1 MENKAQLTEAHAKMI
16 DWVKEL
22 AFYKDELKTFQT
34 RLEEVVVRNNKQEIL
49 AEVEH
54 FQNQFIRQK
63 EVMDEL
69 NHDFKQ
75 FDNTITA
82 NVLSNPIA
90 SDHRSVVIPAKLI
103 DQHIMVLQIYKEL
116 KTDFEKF
123 LVKTF

>member
-34 RLEEVVVRNNKQEIL
+34 RLQEVVARNNKQEIL

-54 FQNQFIRQK
+54 FQNQFIRQN

-75 FDNTITA
+75 FDNSIVA
-82 NVLSNPIA
+82 NEIGRAHV
-90 SDHRSVVIPAKLI
+90 
-103 DQHIMVLQIYKEL
+103 
-116 KTDFEKF
+116 
-123 LVKTF
+123 